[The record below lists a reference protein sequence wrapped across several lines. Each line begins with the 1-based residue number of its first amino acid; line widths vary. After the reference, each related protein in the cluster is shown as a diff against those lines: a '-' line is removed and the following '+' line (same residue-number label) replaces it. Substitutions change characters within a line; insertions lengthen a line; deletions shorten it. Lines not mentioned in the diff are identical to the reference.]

1 MGMSAFYG
9 PTNPEEENFKVLSAA
24 ADMGVTFWDTAD
36 IYGQGRNE
44 GSSSSLAMLIIRI
57 DRKMVQ
63 KDGTKKGNLSL
74 H

>member
-44 GSSSSLAMLIIRI
+44 GSSSVAHHV
-57 DRKMVQ
+57 DNK
-63 KDGTKKGNLSL
+63 N
-74 H
+74 